1 MLEISKGF
9 KLEKLTKKNDSEI
22 KPIFIIG
29 VPRCGSTLVEKI
41 ITSGKKFIPAGEE
54 TAVLEN
60 FINSKILE
68 EQSLNLGNVE
78 DIRNEISDVYKS
90 KGLILNMR
98 YISVIKPGIIFGNI
112 INILGI
118 KPIFLNKLP

>member
-1 MLEISKGF
+1 M
-9 KLEKLTKKNDSEI
+9 
-22 KPIFIIG
+22 
-29 VPRCGSTLVEKI
+29 VPSVV
-41 ITSGKKFIPAGEE
+41 IPAGEE

-90 KGLILNMR
+90 KGLILKKYDYKFTDKSLNNFF
-98 YISVIKPGIIFGNI
+98 YVELIKDIYPNAKI
-112 INILGI
+112 INCNRDTLSSIM
-118 KPIFLNKLP
+118 